1 MSRLIRFLGTLWMIS
16 GMVWLTGCAM
26 RPVKVESQ
34 WTEEA
39 FRGHSFHDLLI
50 VGVSPNYNI
59 RCNYERFVAAQL
71 RGPGIKATASCSY
84 LDSTDPLTVAAVIPV
99 VRKIHAD
106 AVLVTEL
113 IGRENN
119 VVEGGSS
126 ETRGAAYYKPVGY
139 GYGYRHP
146 YYGGYG
152 SFGLP
157 VTYVEFNAE
166 QSAFALETSVVVASN
181 LYETGKATRVYSI
194 QVTAKNQSRD
204 GVLHSLSTAVADRL
218 HRDGLVAA
226 PGNAQAHTRYR
237 NATF

>member
-1 MSRLIRFLGTLWMIS
+1 MSQIARSTSVLWLIS
-16 GMVWLTGCAM
+16 GLALLTGCAM
-26 RPVKVESQ
+26 RPVITESMWVEGASRNQ
-34 WTEEA
+34 
-39 FRGHSFHDLLI
+39 SFHELLI

-71 RGPGIKATASCSY
+71 RGPGVKATASCSY
-84 LDSTDPLTVAAVIPV
+84 LDSTDPLTVAAVVPV
-99 VRKIHAD
+99 VRKIRAD

-113 IGRENN
+113 IGRTND
-119 VVEGGSS
+119 VVEGGRS

-139 GYGYRHP
+139 GYGSP

-181 LYETGKATRVYSI
+181 LYETDKATRVYSI

-226 PGNAQAHTRYR
+226 PAN
-237 NATF
+237 